1 VSAIVDPAEFFG
13 ADAIQNPYPLYARLR
28 AEGGIHRV
36 GDSGFYL
43 VSSWAAVSEAATRP
57 ADFSSNLTGPITYSP
72 QRGVAPLPMD
82 GLGGPTHILAT
93 ADDPPHAVHRKLM
106 VGQFTA
112 KRVRGLESLIV
123 ETFEKLWGATS
134 SGPASSGP
142 VSSGPASSGTTVE
155 WMDAVA
161 NRLPMMI
168 VARLIGV
175 PDDDSDQLA
184 RWGYASTQLLDG
196 LLSEDQVNASMA
208 ALGEL
213 NGYIVERLAAASDE
227 PGDDLIGVLATA
239 CKGGQLERFTAQMI
253 LISLFSAGG
262 ESTASLLGTAVD
274 ILAAD
279 AGLQR
284 RLRED
289 PTLLGP
295 FVEETLR
302 LEPPFRAHHRH
313 VVVDTALAG
322 TPLPRDSRLLL
333 LWGAA
338 NRDPAQF
345 ADPDAFRL
353 DRPATKGHMTF
364 GKGLHFCLG
373 APLAR
378 LEAVTVLRLLL
389 ERTTWFDAQEVGPWL
404 PSVLARRRESL
415 CLSVR

>member
-1 VSAIVDPAEFFG
+1 MSVAGAIVDPAEFFG
-13 ADAIQNPYPLYARLR
+13 EAAIGDPYPLYARLR
-28 AEGGIHRV
+28 AEGGVHRV

-123 ETFEKLWGATS
+123 ETFEKLWG
-134 SGPASSGP
+134 
-142 VSSGPASSGTTVE
+142 PASSGTAVE

-196 LLSEDQVNASMA
+196 LLSEEQVNASMA

-213 NGYIVERLAAASDE
+213 NGYIVERLAAANDE

-239 CKGGQLERFTAQMI
+239 CKAGQLERFTAQMI

-284 RLRED
+284 RLRDD
-289 PTLLGP
+289 PTLLGS

-302 LEPPFRAHHRH
+302 LEPSFRAHHRH

-322 TPLPRDSRLLL
+322 TTLPRDSRLLL

-345 ADPDAFRL
+345 TDPDTFRL
-353 DRPATKGHMTF
+353 DRPVTKGHMTF

-389 ERTTWFDAQEVGPWL
+389 ARTTWFEAAEVGPWL
-404 PSVLARRRESL
+404 PSVLARRREYL
-415 CLSVR
+415 RLVVD

>member
-1 VSAIVDPAEFFG
+1 MSAIVDPAEFFG

-415 CLSVR
+415 RLSVR

>member
-1 VSAIVDPAEFFG
+1 MTKTVAKTVDAAEFFAG
-13 ADAIQNPYPLYARLR
+13 AAIADPYPLYARLR
-28 AEGGIHRV
+28 DDGGVHRI
-36 GDSGFYL
+36 GDSGYYL
-43 VSSWAAVSEAATRP
+43 VSSWEAVTDAANRP
-57 ADFSSNLTGPITYSP
+57 GDFSSNLTAPITYRP
-72 QRGVAPLPMD
+72 GRGVVPLQMD

-93 ADDPPHAVHRKLM
+93 ADDPPHALHRKLL

-112 KRVRGLESLIV
+112 KRVRGLQPLIA
-123 ETFEKLWGATS
+123 ETFERLW
-134 SGPASSGP
+134 P
-142 VSSGPASSGTTVE
+142 GTTDVE

-196 LLSEDQVNASMA
+196 LLTEEQVSASMA

-213 NGYIVERLAAASDE
+213 NSYIVERLAAAEDT

-239 CKGGQLERFTAQMI
+239 CAGGGLQRFTAQMI

-262 ESTASLLGTAVD
+262 ESTASLLGTAVSV
-274 ILAAD
+274 LASD
-279 AGLQR
+279 AGMQR
-284 RLRED
+284 RLRAD
-289 PTLLGP
+289 RGLIGA
-295 FVEETLR
+295 FVEEALR

-313 VVVDTALAG
+313 VLADTTLAG

-338 NRDPAQF
+338 NRDPTHFDA
-345 ADPDAFRL
+345 PDEFRL
-353 DRPATKGHMTF
+353 DRQVGKGHLSF

-378 LEAVTVLRLLL
+378 LEATTVLGMLLD
-389 ERTTWFDAQEVGPWL
+389 RTSWIDAADAGPWL
-404 PSVLARRRESL
+404 PSVLARRREYL
-415 CLSVR
+415 RLTVR